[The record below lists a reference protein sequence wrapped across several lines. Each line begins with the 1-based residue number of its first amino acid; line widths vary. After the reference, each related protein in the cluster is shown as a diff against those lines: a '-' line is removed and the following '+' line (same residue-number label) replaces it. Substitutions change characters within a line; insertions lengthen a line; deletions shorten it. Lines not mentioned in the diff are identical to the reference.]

1 MASPGSTLPGG
12 MMSFFLSGLLSAWCF
27 ATVALGL
34 FFVLAYLWGRREFEY
49 LIFGILCG
57 TVALTIAGLASTYAH
72 ADLASR
78 ILSTRVTMMGTIF
91 AGTLNLH
98 FVMIY
103 ARIPRAHH
111 IAGAMYALGV
121 FFQIMNWGGW
131 WWQEDGIGMR
141 SSYVFGY
148 EIVHNAFQ
156 LSTAARTFYIFG
168 AAQYGASIVL
178 LALAYRTGR
187 REALSALVGAL
198 LLGAAIANDI
208 GLVTGVLENTLYL
221 YPHVFLVYGFGVA
234 TTLLLRYRSTAGQ
247 LEQTVTNL
255 QVRTEE
261 LRRSNAELSVVQ
273 DELVRKQQLAA
284 VGELAAA
291 IAHEVRNPLAV
302 IVNAVSGLRRSAL
315 RVEDRDTLLSIVDEE
330 TARLNRLVT
339 DLLRFARPVR
349 VQRSL
354 VSLPELC
361 ARARASM
368 DDDHE
373 LRIEIPDDPE
383 VQNVWVDPGLFRL
396 VFDNLVENAC
406 QAMKSGTVRV
416 VVEPDELDG
425 IAMVRMDVVDR
436 GQGMESEILERAK
449 DPFFTTRPSGT
460 GLGLPIVQRIMAAH
474 GGEIRLSSTEG
485 EGTTASL
492 FIPSGEGDSG
502 LIEAPE
508 PPIMGRSV

>member
-1 MASPGSTLPGG
+1 MGRG
-12 MMSFFLSGLLSAWCF
+12 MTSLFLSGLLAAWGF
-27 ATVALGL
+27 ATFALGL

-49 LIFGILCG
+49 LLFGILCG
-57 TVALTIAGLASTYAH
+57 TVTVAIAGLSSTYSH
-72 ADLASR
+72 SDLAARIEGSR
-78 ILSTRVTMMGTIF
+78 IALMGTIF

-103 ARIPRAHH
+103 ARISRAHQ
-111 IAGAMYALGV
+111 IAGGLYLLGV
-121 FFQIMNWGGW
+121 LFQILNWGGW
-131 WWQEDGIGMR
+131 WWQPDGFGLQTSR
-141 SSYVFGY
+141 VFGHS
-148 EIVHNAFQ
+148 IVHNAYE
-156 LSTAARTFYIFG
+156 LTIPARAFYIFG

-178 LALAYRTGR
+178 LGQAFRAGR
-187 REALSALVGAL
+187 REALSALIGAL
-198 LLGAAIANDI
+198 LLALAIVNDI
-208 GLVTGVLENTLYL
+208 GLVTGVQVNTLYL

-234 TTLLLRYRSTAGQ
+234 TTLLLRYRTTAGQ
-247 LEQTVTNL
+247 LAQTVTNL

-302 IVNAVSGLRRSAL
+302 IVNAVSGLRRTAL
-315 RVEDRDTLLSIVDEE
+315 GADDRETLLNIVDEE

-349 VQRSL
+349 VQRSS

-361 ARARASM
+361 ARARTSL
-368 DDDHE
+368 DEDHQ
-373 LRIEIPDDPE
+373 LAIEIPDDRE
-383 VQNVWVDPGLFRL
+383 LQNVWVDPGLFRL

-406 QAMKSGTVRV
+406 QAMKTGTVRV
-416 VVEPDELDG
+416 VVEADELDG
-425 IAMVRMDVVDR
+425 IPMVRMDVIDR

-474 GGEIRLSSTEG
+474 GGEIRLSSSEG

-492 FIPSGEGDSG
+492 FIPKGDGDLDLVEGP
-502 LIEAPE
+502 EAVA
-508 PPIMGRSV
+508 RRLS

>member
-1 MASPGSTLPGG
+1 
-12 MMSFFLSGLLSAWCF
+12 
-27 ATVALGL
+27 
-34 FFVLAYLWGRREFEY
+34 VL
-49 LIFGILCG
+49 
-57 TVALTIAGLASTYAH
+57 
-72 ADLASR
+72 
-78 ILSTRVTMMGTIF
+78 
-91 AGTLNLH
+91 
-98 FVMIY
+98 
-103 ARIPRAHH
+103 
-111 IAGAMYALGV
+111 
-121 FFQIMNWGGW
+121 
-131 WWQEDGIGMR
+131 
-141 SSYVFGY
+141 
-148 EIVHNAFQ
+148 
-156 LSTAARTFYIFG
+156 
-168 AAQYGASIVL
+168 QYGASIVL
-178 LALAYRTGR
+178 LARAYRAGR
-187 REALSALVGAL
+187 REALSAL
-198 LLGAAIANDI
+198 LGAMLLAAAIGNDVALVS
-208 GLVTGVLENTLYL
+208 GLIDNTIYL

-234 TTLLLRYRSTAGQ
+234 TTLLLRYRTTAGQ
-247 LEQTVTNL
+247 LEQSVSNL

-315 RVEDRDTLLSIVDEE
+315 RAEDRDTLLNIVDEE

-361 ARARASM
+361 ARARTAM
-368 DDDHE
+368 DEDHD
-373 LRIEIPDDPE
+373 LVIEIPGEPE
-383 VQNVWVDPGLFRL
+383 LQNVWVDPGLFRL

-406 QAMKSGTVRV
+406 QAMKHGTVRV
-416 VVEPDELDG
+416 HVEPDELDG
-425 IAMVRMDVVDR
+425 IPMVRMDVVDR

-474 GGEIRLSSTEG
+474 GGEIRLSSSEG

-492 FIPSGEGDSG
+492 FIPRGSGESELVDV
-502 LIEAPE
+502 PE
-508 PPIMGRSV
+508 PVVWRSS

>member
-1 MASPGSTLPGG
+1 
-12 MMSFFLSGLLSAWCF
+12 MMSHFLSGLLAAWGF
-27 ATVALGL
+27 ATLALGL

-49 LIFGILCG
+49 LVFGILCG
-57 TVALTIAGLASTYAH
+57 TVALAIAGMAFTYGHANLAVRLGA
-72 ADLASR
+72 A
-78 ILSTRVTMMGTIF
+78 RVTLMGTIF

-103 ARIPRAHH
+103 ARISRAHQ
-111 IAGAMYALGV
+111 IAGGLYALGV
-121 FFQIMNWGGW
+121 LFQILNWGGW
-131 WWQEDGIGMR
+131 WWAPEGFSLRTSQ
-141 SSYVFGY
+141 VFGY
-148 EIVHNAFQ
+148 EVVHNDYD
-156 LSTAARTFYIFG
+156 LTTPARAFYIVG
-168 AAQYGASIVL
+168 ALQYGASIVL
-178 LALAYRTGR
+178 LAQAYRAGR
-187 REALSALVGAL
+187 REALSALIGAL
-198 LLGAAIANDI
+198 LLGAAIANDL
-208 GLVTGVLENTLYL
+208 GLVSGLVRNTIYL

-234 TTLLLRYRSTAGQ
+234 TTLLLRYRTTAGQ

-302 IVNAVSGLRRSAL
+302 IVNAVSGLRRNQL
-315 RVEDRDTLLSIVDEE
+315 RSEDRDTLLNIVDEE

-349 VQRSL
+349 VQRSQ

-361 ARARASM
+361 ARAQATM
-368 DDDHE
+368 DEDHE
-373 LRIEIPDDPE
+373 LAIEIPDDPNL
-383 VQNVWVDPGLFRL
+383 QNVWVDPGLFRL

-406 QAMKSGTVRV
+406 QAMKQGTVRV
-416 VVEPDELDG
+416 IVEPDELDG
-425 IAMVRMDVVDR
+425 LPMVRMDVVDR

-474 GGEIRLSSTEG
+474 GGEIRLASSEG

-492 FIPSGEGDSG
+492 FIPRGDG
-502 LIEAPE
+502 DAPLPEAQE
-508 PPIMGRSV
+508 TVVRRLS

>member
-1 MASPGSTLPGG
+1 
-12 MMSFFLSGLLSAWCF
+12 MMSVFLSGLLAAWGF
-27 ATVALGL
+27 ATLALGL

-49 LIFGILCG
+49 LLFGILCG
-57 TVALTIAGLASTYAH
+57 TVALAIAGLASTYSQS
-72 ADLASR
+72 DLAGR
-78 ILSTRVTMMGTIF
+78 IAGARVTLMGTIF

-103 ARIPRAHH
+103 ARIARAHQ
-111 IAGAMYALGV
+111 IAAGLYALGV
-121 FFQIMNWGGW
+121 LFQIVNWGGY
-131 WWQEDGIGMR
+131 WWQPDGFDLQT
-141 SSYVFGY
+141 SHVFGY
-148 EIVHNAFQ
+148 AVVHNAFA
-156 LSTAARTFYIFG
+156 LTTLARAFYIFG
-168 AAQYGASIVL
+168 VAQYGASIL
-178 LALAYRTGR
+178 LLGLAYKSGR
-187 REALSALVGAL
+187 REALSALIGAL
-198 LLGAAIANDI
+198 LLALAIGNDVA
-208 GLVTGVLENTLYL
+208 LVTGLFHDTVYL

-234 TTLLLRYRSTAGQ
+234 TTLLLRYRTAAGQ

-315 RVEDRDTLLSIVDEE
+315 GAEDRDTLLNIVDEE

-361 ARARASM
+361 ARARTSI
-368 DDDHE
+368 DDDHDLE
-373 LRIEIPDDPE
+373 FEIPDDLE
-383 VQNVWVDPGLFRL
+383 LQNVWVDPGLFRL

-416 VVEPDELDG
+416 LVEADQLDG
-425 IAMVRMDVVDR
+425 IEMVRMDVVDR

-474 GGEIRLSSTEG
+474 GGEIRLASTEG
-485 EGTTASL
+485 EGTIASL
-492 FIPSGEGDSG
+492 FIPKGEGDAHLVDG
-502 LIEAPE
+502 PE
-508 PPIMGRSV
+508 VVPRRLS